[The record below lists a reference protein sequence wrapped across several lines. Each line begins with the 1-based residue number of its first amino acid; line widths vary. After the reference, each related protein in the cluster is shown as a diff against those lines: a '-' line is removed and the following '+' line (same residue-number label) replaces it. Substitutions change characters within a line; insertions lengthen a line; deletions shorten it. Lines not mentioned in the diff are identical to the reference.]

1 VHQFFSS
8 LINQY
13 PGLGPFFKQIQ
24 QITGEGSFFR
34 PDEKIYISRSPGRMD
49 LMGGNDDYTGGLV
62 FEITIR
68 EATKVA
74 VQRRR
79 DQKIVILNPQ
89 TGNLGWKDCVEYHLV
104 DFGDPGEPRP
114 IDEIHKLIRASNEQE
129 WTVYIAG
136 GIYLLLKEYPDKV
149 KTGLSIFIYSDVPIG
164 KGVSS
169 SAALEV
175 ASLKSMAAAYG
186 LNLEGIDLATK
197 CQWIENAICQSASG
211 VMDQITV
218 VLGEHDHFVPL
229 VCQPCLPEALIH
241 LPAPLFC
248 WGIDSGVRHQVS
260 GIEYEAA
267 RAATFMG
274 YQMICRQAGLELT
287 LDETGALPRWIDPLW
302 NGYLANLSPARFR
315 AVYESGLPE
324 SIRGSEFLEQYP
336 THADPFTSVRAD
348 VFYPVRACT
357 RYAVEE
363 NHRVHL
369 FVDLLTGRQE
379 PLSERTMR
387 LLGELMHQ
395 SHLSYSECGLG
406 SEATDLIVELVQ
418 EEGPENGLYG
428 SKITGG
434 GAGGTVA
441 VLGKQGRNAEDAF
454 QRVINRFHQATG
466 YEPYIFK
473 GSSPGADSFGV
484 IELDPPDLLNL

>member
-1 VHQFFSS
+1 V
-8 LINQY
+8 
-13 PGLGPFFKQIQ
+13 
-24 QITGEGSFFR
+24 
-34 PDEKIYISRSPGRMD
+34 D
-49 LMGGNDDYTGGLV
+49 
-62 FEITIR
+62 
-68 EATKVA
+68 
-74 VQRRR
+74 
-79 DQKIVILNPQ
+79 
-89 TGNLGWKDCVEYHLV
+89 YHLG
-104 DFGDPGEPRP
+104 DFRHLDEPRP
-114 IDEIHKLIRASNEQE
+114 IEEIHELIQASSKQD
-129 WTVYIAG
+129 WTAYTAG

-149 KTGLSIFIYSDVPIG
+149 KTGVSIFIDSEVPIG

-175 ASLKSMAAAYG
+175 ASLKAIAAAYG

-229 VCQPCLPEALIH
+229 VCQPCLPEALIR
-241 LPAPLFC
+241 LPDPLFC

-260 GIEYEAA
+260 GIEYEVA

-274 YQMICRQAGLELT
+274 YQMMCQQTGLELT
-287 LDETGALPRWIDPLW
+287 FDETGALPRWVDPLW
-302 NGYLANLSPARFR
+302 NGYLANLSPARFK
-315 AVYESGLPE
+315 AIYESGLPV
-324 SIRGSEFLEQYP
+324 SILGAEFSKHYP
-336 THADPFTSVRAD
+336 THVDPFTSVRPN
-348 VFYPVRACT
+348 VSYPVRACT

-369 FVDLLTGRQE
+369 FVDLLTHRQE
-379 PLSERTMR
+379 PLSERTMS

-406 SEATDLIVELVQ
+406 SEATDLIVELIR
-418 EEGPENGLYG
+418 EEGPEYGLYG

-441 VLGKQGRNAEDAF
+441 VLGKQGKNAEDAF

-484 IELDPPDLLNL
+484 IELDPLDFMLV